1 MQWTVIS
8 SSNSNSGEKP
18 ATAANKLDHMNF
30 NKFLI
35 ILRFQT
41 FLYVVSFEMLHTDA
55 VYWIM
60 CCLVVLCAAGD
71 ICEPENLKSRWWWW
85 WCDRWWSSK
94 IPNPLIFLLFS
105 DISHIFFWFLLA
117 FSSTSSFRSQHY
129 RLRLSRNQKWSVKV
143 EPIVEISPDVRLHC
157 GYMGLFSIHMQ
168 TLEKKED
175 R

>member
-1 MQWTVIS
+1 
-8 SSNSNSGEKP
+8 
-18 ATAANKLDHMNF
+18 MNF

-41 FLYVVSFEMLHTDA
+41 FLYVVSFEILHTD
-55 VYWIM
+55 
-60 CCLVVLCAAGD
+60 VLWCCAAGD
-71 ICEPENLKSRWWWW
+71 ICEPENLKSRWWW

-105 DISHIFFWFLLA
+105 DISHIFFWFLFA

-143 EPIVEISPDVRLHC
+143 EPIAEISLAVRLHC
-157 GYMGLFSIHMQ
+157 EYYFLLYSERRYFDDEIRRQMWIIPI
-168 TLEKKED
+168 
-175 R
+175 